1 MANLY
6 VSLRAMAIASFF
18 DNFQSIISL
27 IPLSLNESTLAGLSI
42 FLPYTAITLIS
53 ASEPY

>member
-18 DNFQSIISL
+18 ENFQSIIALS
-27 IPLSLNESTLAGLSI
+27 PLSLNESTLAGLSI